1 MSVPKKGWT
10 CDEMAA
16 RAAREL
22 RDGYYVNLGIGIPTL
37 VANHV
42 PPNVEVTLQSENGML
57 GIGPFPYEGEADP
70 DLINAG
76 KQTITALPTS
86 SFFSSADSFAMIRGG
101 HIDMAI
107 LGAMEVAANGDL
119 ANWTIPGKVV
129 KGMGGAMDLV
139 AGVKKVIVLMDHCA
153 KDGSPKLLKRCTLPL
168 TGVGVVDLIVTDLA
182 VLRVDKATGVLTIVE
197 CAPGIS
203 EEAVRAKTAAP
214 LQRRRSSGEPG
225 SLCLR
230 RRSHPNRSLRRGP
243 VDGAGR

>member
-10 CDEMAA
+10 RDEMAA

-42 PPNVEVTLQSENGML
+42 PDCGGHAPIGERHARHRTFPLRGRSRSRPDQRWQTDDHGSSDVEL
-57 GIGPFPYEGEADP
+57 
-70 DLINAG
+70 
-76 KQTITALPTS
+76 
-86 SFFSSADSFAMIRGG
+86 FSSADSFAMIRGG

-119 ANWTIPGKVV
+119 ANWTIPGKMV

-214 LQRRRSSGEPG
+214 IAAQEIGG
-225 SLCLR
+225 
-230 RRSHPNRSLRRGP
+230 
-243 VDGAGR
+243 